1 MALLVLLG
9 EALSS
14 VAGRVTLP
22 YDRRLA
28 HLSSL
33 GAGQPFTQG
42 YLYVAEQLRTGSAVV
57 VLGSS
62 ELGSRPTPFVVNQL
76 LPDRAGLPVVSLGRG
91 YFQSF
96 PHYLLLSSMED
107 RLNTR
112 SRVVILFSPGWINY
126 NRVPANFFPS
136 YVQDDLIY
144 QTRRH
149 DGDLSELS
157 AYLRDQTGT
166 LEHLSPAL
174 REVKR
179 AWPAATLA
187 PSLPR
192 QLLGR
197 GAGVLLDVQGWCY
210 QWVEALHGLV
220 LWSKTRDAVP
230 AAPAVEPDWAEL
242 EAQAVA
248 DERRLMTNN
257 RLWVHDSYFTNFL
270 TDYPDGG
277 AIHFQP
283 QTQEHVE
290 LGYLRRNL
298 EILRRHDARV
308 MLVILPLNGRV
319 YGDLERFGPVRRNIR
334 AMAQDLGVSVYD
346 MWDETPEIG
355 VMGDAMHMGSVG
367 WVRIGRRIAGWAR

>member
-1 MALLVLLG
+1 M
-9 EALSS
+9 
-14 VAGRVTLP
+14 
-22 YDRRLA
+22 
-28 HLSSL
+28 
-33 GAGQPFTQG
+33 
-42 YLYVAEQLRTGSAVV
+42 AEQVRIGSAVV

-107 RLNTR
+107 RLNNR

-126 NRVPANFFPS
+126 ERVPASVFSS
-136 YVQDDLIY
+136 YVRDDLIY

-149 DGDLSELS
+149 GGDLSELS
-157 AYLRDQTGT
+157 AYLRDQAAI
-166 LEHLSPAL
+166 LDHLSPAL

-179 AWPAATLA
+179 AWPPATA
-187 PSLPR
+187 TPSLPR
-192 QLLGR
+192 QLRGW
-197 GAGVLLDVQGWCY
+197 GAGVLLDAQGWCY
-210 QWVEALHGLV
+210 QWVEALHRLV
-220 LWSKTRDAVP
+220 LWAKTRDAVP

-242 EAQAVA
+242 EAEAVA
-248 DERRLMTNN
+248 DESRLMTNN

-283 QTQEHVE
+283 QTQENVE

-298 EILRRHDARV
+298 EILRRHEARV